1 MKGFIDMKKIGVLF
15 ILLLIIPASGCNA
28 KKEASLSGR
37 TMGTVYNIKVLI
49 GNRDD
54 LEGLKKK
61 IDLRLDEINHSMS
74 VFRKDSE
81 ISVFNALDTHITMPV
96 SQDFLSVLKIAKTIH
111 HQTQGSWDGTVGPL
125 VDLWGFGK
133 AGNERKIPPAE
144 KIRALLQQTGFQH
157 IEIHQGNSVSK
168 NIPGISL
175 TLASIAKGYGVDQIA
190 QLIEQN
196 KINNYLVEI
205 GGEVFAKGRRLDGK
219 KWHIG
224 INRPE
229 KGAPYTEVY
238 KVVPLENKAMA
249 TSGDYRNFFEQDGKI
264 YSHILDPKTGFPVSN
279 QVVSATIIA
288 DTCTYADGLA
298 TAVMVMGPQKGL
310 ELINRL
316 PNVEGLIITM
326 EPDGRLVDHF
336 SDGFQ
341 TEP

>member
-1 MKGFIDMKKIGVLF
+1 MKKIGILF
-15 ILLLIIPASGCNA
+15 FLLLIIPANGCSA

-37 TMGTVYNIKVLI
+37 TMGTVYNITVLI
-49 GNRDD
+49 GHGDD

-74 VFRKDSE
+74 VFQKDSE
-81 ISVFNALDTHITMPV
+81 ISAFNALSPHITLPV
-96 SQDFLSVLKIAKTIH
+96 SKDFLSVLKTAKTIH

-133 AGNERKIPPAE
+133 TEHARKIPSAE
-144 KIRALLQQTGFQH
+144 KIKALLQQTGFQH
-157 IEIHQGNSVSK
+157 IEIHPDNSVSK
-168 NIPGISL
+168 NMAGISL

-190 QLIEQN
+190 HLIEQN
-196 KINNYLVEI
+196 GIENYLVEI
-205 GGEVFAKGRRLDGK
+205 GGEVFAKGLRIDGK
-219 KWHIG
+219 KWRIG

-238 KVVPLENKAMA
+238 KVVPLENKAIA

-264 YSHILDPKTGFPVSN
+264 YSHILDPKTGFPISN
-279 QVVSATIIA
+279 QVVSVTIIA

-310 ELINRL
+310 ELINQL
-316 PNVEGLIITM
+316 PDVEGLIITL
-326 EPDGRLVDHF
+326 EAGGRLMDHP
-336 SDGFQ
+336 SNGFQ

>member
-1 MKGFIDMKKIGVLF
+1 MKKILLLF
-15 ILLLIIPASGCNA
+15 ILLLIIPASGCAA

-37 TMGTVYNIKVLI
+37 TMGTFYNIKLI
-49 GNRDD
+49 IGYHDD
-54 LEGLKKK
+54 LEELQTK
-61 IDLRLDEINHSMS
+61 IDARLDEINHSMS

-81 ISVFNALDTHITMPV
+81 LSALNALGAHTTLSV
-96 SQDFLSVLKIAKTIH
+96 SKDFLSVLKTAKTIH
-111 HQTQGSWDGTVGPL
+111 HQTNGSWDGTVGPL

-133 AGNERKIPPAE
+133 AGNERKIPPAG
-144 KIRALLQQTGFQH
+144 KIRALLQKTGFQH
-157 IEIHQGNSVSK
+157 IEIHSDNKISK
-168 NIPGISL
+168 NMADISL

-196 KINNYLVEI
+196 QIKNYLVEI

-219 KWHIG
+219 KWRVG

-238 KVVPLENKAMA
+238 KIVPLENKALA

-279 QVVSATIIA
+279 QVVSVTIIA

-310 ELINRL
+310 ELINPL
-316 PNVEGLIITM
+316 PDVEGLIITM
-326 EPDGRLVDHF
+326 EAGGRLVDHF